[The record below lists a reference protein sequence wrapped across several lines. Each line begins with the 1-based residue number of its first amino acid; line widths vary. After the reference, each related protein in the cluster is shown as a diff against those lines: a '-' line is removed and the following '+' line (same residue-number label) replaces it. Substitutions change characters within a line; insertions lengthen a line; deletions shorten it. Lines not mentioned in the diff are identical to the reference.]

1 MSAHEYTFRLD
12 GELTIYQV
20 GERYASLRQL
30 LVQCSSEHASEKQPL
45 LTIDTSELF
54 EVDSAG
60 LQLLVQFVRR
70 ARQADIA
77 LHWLT
82 PSKALMQMI
91 DLYNATQWF
100 TTPAEVSA

>member
-1 MSAHEYTFRLD
+1 MSTHEFTLRLD

-30 LVQCSSEHASEKQPL
+30 LVQCASEHASEKQPL
-45 LTIDTSELF
+45 LTVDTSELF

-60 LQLLVQFVRR
+60 LQLLVQFVQR
-70 ARQADIA
+70 ARQVDIA

-91 DLYNATQWF
+91 ELYNATQWF
-100 TTPAEVSA
+100 NTPAEVSA